1 MGNKR
6 LQPITASRSNRSC
19 AEQSCDI
26 DGEPIRIGDRVLVLA
41 VPTSIARLDVAAKSA
56 FSRAVGRTIQVS
68 GFGEDGSVELDMFP
82 PRFKGLNTIWVE
94 PFLVRRISWSPLAP
108 ARRTSSVRR

>member
-6 LQPITASRSNRSC
+6 LQSTLAIRSNRSC

-56 FSRAVGRTIQVS
+56 FSRAVGRTIQVI
-68 GFGEDGSVELDMFP
+68 GFGKDGSVELEMNP
-82 PRFKGLNTIWVE
+82 PRFKGWDTIWIE
-94 PFLVRRISWSPLAP
+94 PFLVRRIVWSPLSS
-108 ARRTSSVRR
+108 ARRNSSVRR